1 MLAALVQGLTGVN
14 QVDRVMLIHLLV
26 VIIHIAV
33 TQLVVKPILIDV
45 AIAEGTN
52 LMPNVLLWVN
62 NATNVQDLIISGIC
76 VGISL

>member
-1 MLAALVQGLTGVN
+1 MLAALVQGLTEVN
-14 QVDRVMLIHLLV
+14 QVDRVMLIHVLV
-26 VIIHIAV
+26 VIIDIAV